1 MDFNQQELE
10 LNEPVQSRDRSSR
23 CHSRLA
29 DALVFAASNPE
40 RPESSPERLTGSS
53 YEAVVSSE
61 QPPLKAAS
69 VDMSSRSDTVHAAS
83 AESLIEI
90 ADSDHP
96 PRRTAS
102 DIETVAM
109 PDYKTSVSRTY
120 SETDKAHLPANR
132 LDIISGIG
140 SALASPE
147 PSLFT
152 MAYRIKDSPSPF
164 KASPLPPIKG
174 SQLEQEL
181 KLQQQ
186 QLDNIKNIK
195 KFDYFEIG
203 LETSDAELDKKK
215 HKKFDYFEI
224 GLESEPEMESNQQ
237 VHELKIQEHQIDN
250 NKNKKAFE
258 YFEIDMGTSHVE
270 PKTSDKKKNKKFV
283 RFEID
288 METSHVEHKSWEK
301 ENNLYE
307 DLQIQDRDRVE
318 DQLNNLDVNEKNDL
332 KSRPVVAEDEILNYE
347 SVQMEKNQLAETDY
361 KNTEDV
367 ELKSWEKENNL
378 YEDLPRQDR
387 DRVEDQLNNLAV
399 NEKND
404 LKSRPVVAEDEIL
417 NYESVQME
425 KNQLAET
432 DYKNTEDV
440 ELKSW
445 EKENNLYEDLPRQDR
460 DRVEDQLN
468 NLAVNEKNDL
478 KSRPVVAEDEI
489 LNYESFQMEKNQ
501 LAETDYKNTEDVEL
515 KSWEKENNL
524 YEDVQ
529 IYDRDI
535 VEDQLKN
542 LDVNEENDL
551 KPRPAVAEEKTL
563 NPESVQIETNQL
575 AETDYKEDVTQT
587 LTKVIEK
594 LDDLL
599 SMSKSDIQ
607 VHPPRYPK
615 PPNVSKGQIIVRGT
629 KASRLRQDKLRV
641 QNEESDVTLDVL
653 PAVATPD
660 KTLERRTLVKSN
672 PPRSRTSPPPTT
684 KKKPVPPPVLAVRET
699 KATKLR
705 RLKKMEE
712 EREAKGQNHEEKL
725 KDMAFD
731 QSLVELLHRK
741 RTPTPTFK
749 PAPPKPYKKP
759 GPVSIKE
766 TRASKMRK
774 IQENLKKT
782 GKTVAANEIKSQDRS
797 QKQPPPTNVKETLAS
812 KSRQARSPAPT
823 FKPAPP
829 KPYKKPG
836 PVSIKETR
844 ASKMRK
850 IQENLKKTGKT
861 VAANKIKSQDR
872 SQKQPPPT
880 NVKETLASKSRQ
892 ARSPA
897 PTFKPAPPKPYKKPG
912 PVVVKETRASKL
924 RKMPENIKRADNK
937 VPIKSNKTSEV
948 SKKRP
953 LKKQPQGKPLK
964 NELVSSLTP
973 LTPHRL
979 PPIPQNGTKSITG
992 DERDATPVILKE
1004 LRESRRYYEEN
1015 IENEDLVTTPI
1026 VKWSGSR
1033 TLLWLIDCPS
1043 DNVSESSHQSTDSSP
1058 GEFDDDVSESSY
1070 QSTDSSPGESH
1081 EDISESS
1088 YQSTDSSP
1096 GESDDDISESSY
1108 QSTDS
1113 SPGESTDDVSE
1124 SSDKSTDTS
1133 SSQTDVW
1140 DGEFDPVAIKYYR
1153 SLTPVHIE
1161 WKPPPKKRILSPISR
1176 VGCGKVSNAVSP
1188 SWRIESPLM
1197 TSTPFPRKDN
1207 EKDEKFLDRSARD
1220 KLCRMEVSRG
1230 FKVRK
1235 EIRMAMDEQGMQWES
1250 EFKSDIKITEETYRV
1265 QRSVDS
1271 NKQMVQNELD
1281 GLRERLR
1288 QAEEKD
1294 KLKSKDKSFCSSKF
1308 KTYFKSKKAGSDEKK
1323 ERKETMDEYFRKT
1336 EEKFSRYVSSFLGKK
1351 NKICS
1356 SL

>member
-1 MDFNQQELE
+1 MDLNQQELE
-10 LNEPVQSRDRSSR
+10 LNQPVQTRDRSSR

-29 DALVFAASNPE
+29 DALVFAAYNPE
-40 RPESSPERLTGSS
+40 RPESSPERLTESS
-53 YEAVVSSE
+53 YEAGVSSE
-61 QPPLKAAS
+61 QPPLRAAS
-69 VDMSSRSDTVHAAS
+69 VNMSSRSDTEQAAS
-83 AESLIEI
+83 AESLTEI

-181 KLQQQ
+181 KF
-186 QLDNIKNIK
+186 N
-195 KFDYFEIG
+195 YFEFG

-237 VHELKIQEHQIDN
+237 VHELTMQEHQIDN
-250 NKNKKAFE
+250 NKNKKAFD

-288 METSHVEHKSWEK
+288 METSHVEHKSWETDT
-301 ENNLYE
+301 NLYE
-307 DLQIQDRDRVE
+307 DLQRQDRDRVE

-332 KSRPVVAEDEILNYE
+332 KSRPVVAEEKTLNYE

-361 KNTEDV
+361 KNTEDM
-367 ELKSWEKENNL
+367 ETSH
-378 YEDLPRQDR
+378 
-387 DRVEDQLNNLAV
+387 
-399 NEKND
+399 
-404 LKSRPVVAEDEIL
+404 VVH
-417 NYESVQME
+417 
-425 KNQLAET
+425 
-432 DYKNTEDV
+432 
-440 ELKSW
+440 
-445 EKENNLYEDLPRQDR
+445 
-460 DRVEDQLN
+460 
-468 NLAVNEKNDL
+468 
-478 KSRPVVAEDEI
+478 
-489 LNYESFQMEKNQ
+489 
-501 LAETDYKNTEDVEL
+501 

-575 AETDYKEDVTQT
+575 AETDHKEDVTQT

-599 SMSKSDIQ
+599 SMSKSNIQ

-641 QNEESDVTLDVL
+641 QNEVSDVTQDVL
-653 PAVATPD
+653 PAVATAD
-660 KTLERRTLVKSN
+660 KTPEQRTLVKSSL
-672 PPRSRTSPPPTT
+672 PRSRTSPPPTT
-684 KKKPVPPPVLAVRET
+684 KKKPVPPPALAVRET

-712 EREAKGQNHEEKL
+712 ERETKEQNQEEKL

-731 QSLVELLHRK
+731 QSLIELLHRK

-797 QKQPPPTNVKETLAS
+797 QKQPPPTNVKETLA
-812 KSRQARSPAPT
+812 
-823 FKPAPP
+823 
-829 KPYKKPG
+829 
-836 PVSIKETR
+836 
-844 ASKMRK
+844 
-850 IQENLKKTGKT
+850 L
-861 VAANKIKSQDR
+861 
-872 SQKQPPPT
+872 
-880 NVKETLASKSRQ
+880 KSRQ

-953 LKKQPQGKPLK
+953 SKKQPQEKPLK
-964 NELVSSLTP
+964 NELVRSLTP

-979 PPIPQNGTKSITG
+979 PPISQNGTKSITG
-992 DERDATPVILKE
+992 DEGDATPVILKE
-1004 LRESRRYYEEN
+1004 LRKSRRFYEEN

-1033 TLLWLIDCPS
+1033 TLLWLVDCPS
-1043 DNVSESSHQSTDSSP
+1043 DNVSESSNQSTDSSPGEFDDDVSESSNQSTDSSP

-1096 GESDDDISESSY
+1096 GES
-1108 QSTDS
+1108 
-1113 SPGESTDDVSE
+1113 TDDVSE
-1124 SSDKSTDTS
+1124 SSDQSTDTS
-1133 SSQTDVW
+1133 SAQTDVW

-1323 ERKETMDEYFRKT
+1323 ERKETTDEYFRKT
-1336 EEKFSRYVSSFLGKK
+1336 EEKFSRYVSPF
-1351 NKICS
+1351 
-1356 SL
+1356 